1 MPIQFHAENGGKI
14 LVTQATGMV
23 SKADYKSFIA
33 EFERLLKKQG
43 KLRILVDITDFH
55 GLTSDGVLED
65 IKLYVKHK
73 GDIERIAVI
82 GDKRWEQVLTNLG
95 KPFMPA
101 QMQYFDLADANK
113 AKKWLSEDAS
123 NDDSV
128 A

>member
-82 GDKRWEQVLTNLG
+82 GDKCQ
-95 KPFMPA
+95 P
-101 QMQYFDLADANK
+101 
-113 AKKWLSEDAS
+113 S
-123 NDDSV
+123 
-128 A
+128 